1 MPGRT
6 STAVKTLFVEPI
18 LVLSQFLNALNLL
31 IVVEISITW
40 IFLVRYSHCSELTAK
55 GDFTLQSPE
64 KDKTF
69 LDVIVAVVVVLQP

>member
-31 IVVEISITW
+31 IVGEISITW
-40 IFLVRYSHCSELTAK
+40 IFLVRYSHRSQLTAK

-64 KDKTF
+64 KDKTL